1 MSNLKQNVRT
11 ILNFPK
17 DGVRFRDITPL
28 MEDANLFHETIDA
41 MIEKVKDVEFD
52 KIAAADARGFFFAPA
67 MAYLLKKGFVP
78 IRKKGK
84 LPYITVEEKY
94 ALEYGFATI
103 EMNADAINTGEKI
116 LLLDDLLATGGTV
129 NAAIKLVEKLG
140 ASVVGCAFVI
150 ELVDLKGRENIG
162 PKYPILALLEY
173 EGE

>member
-116 LLLDDLLATGGTV
+116 LLLDDLLATGGTAV
-129 NAAIKLVEKLG
+129 AMTKLIERQGGIVTACEFLIDLVELG
-140 ASVVGCAFVI
+140 GRNA
-150 ELVDLKGRENIG
+150 LK
-162 PKYPILALLEY
+162 KYDVRTVMEFT
-173 EGE
+173 ESE